1 MKDIGSLNQVDTGP
15 SSPLFKAAITIYDL
29 TRKKKNGNLGKER
42 FVEREL
48 ETLKSYEVK
57 LEEKQGK
64 LDGSESE
71 KEENTA
77 DEVKKKVE
85 RGKRK
90 SFDEL
95 KSSKMKKAR
104 VDNIIQVIKADVGL
118 DKHIVEQLK
127 MEEKMDK
134 EKEKEKEAFKAF

>member
-1 MKDIGSLNQVDTGP
+1 M
-15 SSPLFKAAITIYDL
+15 
-29 TRKKKNGNLGKER
+29 
-42 FVEREL
+42 
-48 ETLKSYEVK
+48 K

-104 VDNIIQVIKADVGL
+104 VDDIIQVIKADVDL
-118 DKHIVEQLK
+118 ENHVIEQL
-127 MEEKMDK
+127 MAEKEKKKK
-134 EKEKEKEAFKAF
+134 EKEEAFKICCLNLMKTLSLSDTKYDDRGKQTLFCTMRAQCNRYSCPLNVSNICEFYLIGDQEG

>member
-1 MKDIGSLNQVDTGP
+1 MKDIDQVDTGP
-15 SSPLFKAAITIYDL
+15 SSPLFKAAITIYNL

-57 LEEKQGK
+57 LEEMQGE

-71 KEENTA
+71 KEENTE

-85 RGKRK
+85 
-90 SFDEL
+90 
-95 KSSKMKKAR
+95 
-104 VDNIIQVIKADVGL
+104 
-118 DKHIVEQLK
+118 
-127 MEEKMDK
+127 
-134 EKEKEKEAFKAF
+134 